1 MMLVYYDVL
10 WYIPN
15 GCGGVMY
22 KADKRFMNM
31 IYITRVYHIHSEKI
45 VCIVEKPTIFL
56 ILWPQGWSYV
66 SYLRISGHKGGRK
79 INVPIQKLLM
89 ATRVVVGLRMAVGW
103 W

>member
-1 MMLVYYDVL
+1 
-10 WYIPN
+10 
-15 GCGGVMY
+15 MY

-66 SYLRISGHKGGRK
+66 SYYEYL
-79 INVPIQKLLM
+79 
-89 ATRVVVGLRMAVGW
+89 ATRVVVRSMCLFKNS
-103 W
+103 

>member
-1 MMLVYYDVL
+1 
-10 WYIPN
+10 
-15 GCGGVMY
+15 MY

-89 ATRVVVGLRMAVGW
+89 ATRVVVGLKW
-103 W
+103 P